1 MLRRHSSH
9 FVPFSSIVESS
20 AVNNRRTQ
28 WSVCYYYLNI
38 LSWLMILDQRQK
50 AKWRKKNFLSWMFQ
64 LMTLSQLFFYYH
76 FLRVLPRQQFMRR
89 FFAFFFLF
97 NDLRNVSCGGDYMW
111 ADFPFEKIHFHLQ
124 ERVVTDT
131 EQQYTNNDGGRCRQ
145 RRLYIEQ
152 TDAATDKTTGACIC
166 A

>member
-1 MLRRHSSH
+1 MIDDPRSKTKGEMEKNKLSLLDVSTYDVVTIIFLLPFFTSSSTPAVYETFL
-9 FVPFSSIVESS
+9 FV
-20 AVNNRRTQ
+20 
-28 WSVCYYYLNI
+28 
-38 LSWLMILDQRQK
+38 
-50 AKWRKKNFLSWMFQ
+50 
-64 LMTLSQLFFYYH
+64 
-76 FLRVLPRQQFMRR
+76 
-89 FFAFFFLF
+89 FFLF

-111 ADFPFEKIHFHLQ
+111 TDFPFEKTHFHLQ

-152 TDAATDKTTGACIC
+152 TDAATDKTTGACVC